1 MSVASVASIRV
12 SGGTRFAVL
21 AALCG
26 QLAILAHGAL
36 VEHVTCGVDGD
47 LIHVRVDVAPAVPPH
62 GDVVRAVTDAGH
74 DEHDRCLLDEDGEA
88 ACPNAHVAASAP
100 VLAERAQ
107 LSSARRAPPRARR
120 APLYRLAPKNS
131 PPA

>member
-1 MSVASVASIRV
+1 M

-47 LIHVRVDVAPAVPPH
+47 LIHVRADVAPAVPPR
-62 GDVVRAVTDAGH
+62 GDVVRAITDAGR

-88 ACPNAHVAASAP
+88 ACPNAPVAASAP
-100 VLAERAQ
+100 VVAERTQ
-107 LSSARRAPPRARR
+107 PPFARRAAPRARR